1 MKRIKT
7 EAEDAEDGWLEKII
21 EELEQ
26 TRKKD
31 GTDQY
36 RTLDEVLRE
45 LEKRDVE
52 IVVEVEEENKE
63 KEEEIT
69 VEVEETFQNEEDES
83 NRADL
88 EYLKA
93 MPLKD
98 ILEELSERKYYLI
111 EKSKDEVEEVLKQYI
126 DVRYGKLG
134 FSRDNFNLKILKWNK
149 SDNIK
154 ESYIYIKLKDSIKNK
169 KRELI
174 KKLLEEKAQHYFIIL
189 LSISKLATFLKLCS
203 IIFYGHRGGNKKE
216 EEHKEICA

>member
-21 EELEQ
+21 EEIEQ

-31 GTDQY
+31 GTEIGDDQY

-52 IVVEVEEENKE
+52 IVVEVEEEGDE
-63 KEEEIT
+63 GKEEEIT
-69 VEVEETFQNEEDES
+69 VEVKETLQKEEDES

-134 FSRDNFNLKILKWNK
+134 FSRDNFNLKILKWNE

-154 ESYIYIKLKDSIKNK
+154 ESYIYIKLKNSIKNK
-169 KRELI
+169 KQELI
-174 KKLLEEKAQHYFIIL
+174 KKLLEEEAQHYFIID
-189 LSISKLATFLKLCS
+189 
-203 IIFYGHRGGNKKE
+203 
-216 EEHKEICA
+216 